1 MFTLR
6 EGEQSMPHSHQPGH
20 EHDHDHAHHDHSH
33 HGHAHGHGHH
43 HSHGHAHGAVDNI
56 KVAFFLNLLFTLI
69 EIAGGIFTNSVAILS
84 DALHDLGDSL
94 SLGLAWYFQKLSAR
108 NRDATFS
115 YGYRRFSLLGAVIN
129 SLVLVIGS
137 VFVLQEAIPRLFNP
151 QTPDARGMLGL
162 AVLGVAFNGAAMLRL
177 KKGHSLNERAISLHL
192 LEDVLGWVAVLV
204 ASVVMLFADVPV
216 LDPALSV
223 LITVYVLFN
232 VYRNLRDCF
241 RILLQA
247 VPQNVRIEQVR
258 ARIAA
263 LAHVADM
270 HDVHL
275 WTLDGEYNILTIHLR
290 LKEVAQFTDA
300 VRVKERVKKALSD
313 LPIQHIT
320 VEVEGETDECALQDC

>member
-1 MFTLR
+1 
-6 EGEQSMPHSHQPGH
+6 MPHRHSHHG
-20 EHDHDHAHHDHSH
+20 HDHDHDHHDHSH
-33 HGHAHGHGHH
+33 HGHG
-43 HSHGHAHGAVDNI
+43 HSHGHAHAHGAVGNI

-94 SLGLAWYFQKLSAR
+94 SLGLAWYFQKLSAK

-137 VFVLQEAIPRLFNP
+137 VFVLQEAIPRLLNP
-151 QTPDARGMLGL
+151 QAPDARGMLGL

-223 LITVYVLFN
+223 LITLYVLFN
-232 VYRNLRDCF
+232 VYRNLRDSF

-247 VPQNVRIEQVR
+247 VPENVRIEQVR

-263 LAHVADM
+263 LAHVTDI
-270 HDVHL
+270 HDIHL

-290 LKEVAQFTDA
+290 LREVEHFTQA
-300 VRVKERVKKALSD
+300 VLVKERVKKALAD

-320 VEVEGETDECALQDC
+320 VEIEGETDECALQDC

>member
-6 EGEQSMPHSHQPGH
+6 EGEQSMPHRHSHQPGH
-20 EHDHDHAHHDHSH
+20 DNDHDHAHHDHGHHH
-33 HGHAHGHGHH
+33 HGHAHGATG
-43 HSHGHAHGAVDNI
+43 NI

-69 EIAGGIFTNSVAILS
+69 EIGGGFYTNSVAILS

-94 SLGLAWYFQKLSAR
+94 SLGLAWYFQKLSGK

-129 SLVLVIGS
+129 SLILVIGS

-151 QTPDARGMLGL
+151 QSPDARGMLGL

-177 KKGHSLNERAISLHL
+177 QKGHSLNERAISLHL
-192 LEDVLGWVAVLV
+192 LEDVMGWVAVLV
-204 ASVVMLFADVPV
+204 ASVVMLLADVPV

-223 LITVYVLFN
+223 LITLYVLFN
-232 VYRNLRDCF
+232 VYRNLRDSF

-247 VPQNVRIEQVR
+247 VPDNVRIEQVR
-258 ARIAA
+258 ARIAT
-263 LAHVADM
+263 LDHVADI

-275 WTLDGEYNILTIHLR
+275 WTLDGEYNILTVHLR
-290 LKEVAQFTDA
+290 LKEVTQFTDA
-300 VRVKERVKKALSD
+300 IRVKERVKKALSD

-320 VEVEGETDECALQDC
+320 VEIEGETDECALQDC

>member
-1 MFTLR
+1 M
-6 EGEQSMPHSHQPGH
+6 SHSHQHHHHNHHSDG
-20 EHDHDHAHHDHSH
+20 HDHVHTHGHHHH
-33 HGHAHGHGHH
+33 HGHAH
-43 HSHGHAHGAVDNI
+43 AHGTTGNI

-69 EIAGGIFTNSVAILS
+69 EIAGGLFTNSVAILS

-94 SLGLAWYFQKLSAR
+94 SLGLAWYFQKLSGR
-108 NRDATFS
+108 SRDALFS

-151 QTPDARGMLGL
+151 EATDARGMFGL
-162 AVLGVAFNGAAMLRL
+162 AVLGVVFNGAAILRL
-177 KKGHSLNERAISLHL
+177 KKGHTLNERAIALHL
-192 LEDVLGWVAVLV
+192 MEDVLGWVAVLI
-204 ASVVMLFADVPV
+204 ASLVMLFADIPV

-223 LITVYVLFN
+223 LITGYVLFN
-232 VYRNLRDCF
+232 VYRNLRNCF

-247 VPQNVRIEQVR
+247 VPDNVRIAQVR
-258 ARIAA
+258 ERIAS
-263 LAHVADM
+263 LTHVADI

-290 LKEVAQFTDA
+290 LKEVDQFTHA
-300 VRVKERVKKALSD
+300 VLVKERVKKALAD

-320 VEVEGETDECALQDC
+320 VEVEGETDDCALQDC

>member
-1 MFTLR
+1 
-6 EGEQSMPHSHQPGH
+6 MPHRHSHHG
-20 EHDHDHAHHDHSH
+20 HDHDHDHHDHSH
-33 HGHAHGHGHH
+33 HDHGYGHGHGHH
-43 HSHGHAHGAVDNI
+43 HHHGHAHAHGAVGNI

-94 SLGLAWYFQKLSAR
+94 SLGLAWYFQKLSAK

-137 VFVLQEAIPRLFNP
+137 VFVLQEAIPRLLNP
-151 QTPDARGMLGL
+151 QAPDARGMLGL

-204 ASVVMLFADVPV
+204 ASVVMLFAEVPV

-223 LITVYVLFN
+223 LITLYVLFN
-232 VYRNLRDCF
+232 VFRNLRDSF

-247 VPQNVRIEQVR
+247 VPENVRIEQVR

-263 LAHVADM
+263 LAHVTDI
-270 HDVHL
+270 HDIHL

-290 LKEVAQFTDA
+290 LREVEHFTQA
-300 VRVKERVKKALSD
+300 VLVKERVKKALAD

-320 VEVEGETDECALQDC
+320 VEIEGETDECALQDC